1 MSGRTP
7 HAGDDPHADEE
18 LVTAG
23 VDVESADA
31 AVVLVHGRG
40 ATARSIVELG
50 QAVAGDGDVALIA
63 PQAAANT
70 WYPNSFLA
78 PVAENEPGRSSGLR
92 AVGRAVETATEAGI
106 PTERVLVAGFSQG
119 ACLASEFV
127 ARNPTRY
134 GGLAVFSGGLIGET
148 VAVDDYLP
156 DATGDGGNDAGDDG
170 SGTGDD
176 GSGAGD
182 DGSGADDHG
191 DGAGDD
197 TGGPLAGTPA
207 FVGCSDVDP
216 HIPEERV
223 HETTA
228 VLEALGADVDERI
241 YEGMGHGIN
250 DEEVAAVSAL
260 VAELA

>member
-1 MSGRTP
+1 MAGRSPSP
-7 HAGDDPHADEE
+7 HAGDDPHGDEP

-23 VDVESADA
+23 TDLDDADA
-31 AVVLVHGRG
+31 ALVLVHGRG
-40 ATARSIVELG
+40 ASARSVIDLG
-50 QAVAGDGDVALIA
+50 EQLAGDRDVALLA
-63 PQAAANT
+63 PAAAGNT

-92 AVGRAVETATEAGI
+92 AVGAAVDRAFDAGI
-106 PTERVLVAGFSQG
+106 DRDRVLVGGFSQG

-127 ARNPTRY
+127 ARNPARY
-134 GGLAVFSGGLIGET
+134 GGLAVFSGGLIGEA
-148 VAVDDYLP
+148 VDVDDYLST
-156 DATGDGGNDAGDDG
+156 ATGDGEAGD
-170 SGTGDD
+170 SGE
-176 GSGAGD
+176 
-182 DGSGADDHG
+182 
-191 DGAGDD
+191 
-197 TGGPLAGTPA
+197 GPLAGTPA

-250 DEEVAAVSAL
+250 DDEVAAVSEL
-260 VAELA
+260 VGDLA